1 MPPIETVRTSFPTSE
16 MALSIDLVPAVP
28 MMSFV
33 FVLLT
38 WNQYGTVQH
47 HSTCKVNSRSS
58 CKHSTNTEIIRAVC
72 TRCFGFLDAGHS
84 HANDCILAK

>member
-1 MPPIETVRTSFPTSE
+1 MPPIETVRTSFPRSE

-38 WNQYGTVQH
+38 W
-47 HSTCKVNSRSS
+47 
-58 CKHSTNTEIIRAVC
+58 
-72 TRCFGFLDAGHS
+72 F
-84 HANDCILAK
+84 